1 MLEFQD
7 KSLLCYIKTEH
18 PAPMFSSQKGARS
31 ITLTSVNSLCH
42 VKDPFKNKSTFKKII
57 TMILYLTLSELPLEK
72 PKS

>member
-31 ITLTSVNSLCH
+31 ITHTSVNSLCH
-42 VKDPFKNKSTFKKII
+42 FKEPFKNTSTFKKI
-57 TMILYLTLSELPLEK
+57 LDLTLSELLLEK